1 MAVFLALDL
10 LLCTKAGLSSFFSWL
25 RESVMQKRSRRG
37 FTLVEL
43 LVVIA
48 IIGILVGLLLPAV
61 QQAREAARRMSCSN
75 NISQIGLAMLNYE
88 SAFGKLPMSKGGTGM
103 FAGSDS
109 IRTNTGRLS
118 GNVAILPYM
127 EQNAL
132 YEQIKNGFVMTTGNQ
147 VGQSIPGGPAPW
159 DNLGGGYTP
168 WTIELKGFRCPSD
181 PGVATGFG
189 RSNYAYCYGDTGRGH
204 EWTDQRNGTR
214 GMFTGWFNR
223 GLRDCTDG
231 TSNTIM
237 MAEIAT
243 DSGPRTIR
251 GWYASGLTGLD
262 TNPASC
268 LATVNG
274 DLYSVANIR
283 GDRGGNW
290 ADGAGSKAVVTT
302 ILPPN
307 SPTCNDGPQ
316 TNDYE
321 WGLMSASS
329 YHTGGVHIV
338 NVDRSTHFVGD
349 EISAGSAVNVVPP
362 DYNQYNG
369 IGGPSQFGAW
379 GALGTRNGGE
389 TIPDGAY

>member
-1 MAVFLALDL
+1 LLGVFHYIFIQ
-10 LLCTKAGLSSFFSWL
+10 GLS
-25 RESVMQKRSRRG
+25 MKKRLSKG

-75 NISQIGLAMLNYE
+75 NISQLGLALLNYE
-88 SAFGKLPMSKGGTGM
+88 SAFQKLPMHKGGTGQ
-103 FAGSDS
+103 FGGASADF
-109 IRTNTGRLS
+109 TNTGRLS
-118 GNVAILPYM
+118 ANVAILPFM

-132 YEQIKNGFVMTTGNQ
+132 YEQIKNGFIIASGGFA
-147 VGQSIPGGPAPW
+147 GQSIPGGPAPW
-159 DNLGGGYTP
+159 NDLGGGYTP
-168 WTIELKGFRCPSD
+168 WRVELKGFRCPSD
-181 PGVATGFG
+181 PGVSTGFG

-214 GMFTGWFNR
+214 GMFTGRFNR

-237 MAEIAT
+237 LAEIAT
-243 DSGPRTIR
+243 DSGPRTVR
-251 GWYASGLTGLD
+251 GWLASGLGDALQS
-262 TNPASC
+262 NPALC
-268 LATVNG
+268 LAEVNG
-274 DLYSVANIR
+274 PLYINVGNTRA
-283 GDRGGNW
+283 DRGNKWTEGVGTN
-290 ADGAGSKAVVTT
+290 AVVNT

-307 SPTCNDGPQ
+307 SPACNAGGSP
-316 TNDYE
+316 NDWE
-321 WGLMSASS
+321 WGIMSASS

-349 EISAGSAVNVVPP
+349 EVNAGSALNVTPP

-369 IGGPSQFGAW
+369 IGGPSQFGVW